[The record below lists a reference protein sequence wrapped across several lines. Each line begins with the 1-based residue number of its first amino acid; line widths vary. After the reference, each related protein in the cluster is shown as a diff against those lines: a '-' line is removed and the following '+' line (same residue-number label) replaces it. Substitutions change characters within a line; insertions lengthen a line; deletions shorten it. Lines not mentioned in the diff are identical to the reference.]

1 MTRDI
6 LFDTKYLTIK
16 ALIAS
21 IIVHGIWLGLF
32 TFTLQSQKES
42 SKPVYIF
49 LGSILSSY
57 EVEINSRSKTGSLHI
72 LPASLLENIPL
83 SSSQAQRA
91 LSDLEM
97 NKPKTDPIWNQ
108 RKKPIFKPKATPLA
122 PPYHPDDAFTHLEI
136 PERQPLKLDNP

>member
-1 MTRDI
+1 MIRDI

-21 IIVHGIWLGLF
+21 IVAHGIWLGLF

-42 SKPVYIF
+42 SKPAYIF

-57 EVEINSRSKTGSLHI
+57 EVEINLRSKTESLHI

-83 SSSQAQRA
+83 SSSQVPRA
-91 LSDLEM
+91 LSDLEV
-97 NKPKTDPIWNQ
+97 NKPKTDPVWNQ
-108 RKKPIFKPKATPLA
+108 RKKPIFKPKATPSVA
-122 PPYHPDDAFTHLEI
+122 PYQTDDAFTHLKI